1 MVLKKINGVEIEDTY
16 AEGFS
21 TYFTRILVTAFDK
34 KRLDNAAQAATGFA
48 TSVIHCPCE
57 AGIDCYV
64 PPERTPDNRP
74 GVMLMFFVG
83 KKDKMSKVLL
93 DRIGQC
99 ILTAATTSV
108 FDGFTDSLDPEKEF
122 SINVGGKLRYFG
134 DKFEEKVNDFPF
146 ATWKIPCFD
155 GDFYIQESFKVGK
168 GTGGNF
174 ILFAKEKEAALKAV
188 DKAVEAILNVENVI
202 APFPGGFVRSGS
214 KVGSKYSFLSASTN
228 EVFCPS
234 LKDKINY
241 SQLKPEENVG
251 YEIVLDGATEEAIK
265 EAMRVGIKAA
275 VQVHGL
281 TRITAGNYGGK
292 LGKFQYELHKILQG
306 ELI

>member
-1 MVLKKINGVEIEDTY
+1 MIKKIHNVEIEDTY
-16 AEGFS
+16 SEGFG

-34 KRLDNAAQAATGFA
+34 KRLDKAAQVATGFA

-57 AGIDCYV
+57 AAIDCYI
-64 PPERTPDNRP
+64 PPEKTPDKRP
-74 GVMLMFFVG
+74 GIILMFFVG
-83 KKDKMSKVLL
+83 KKDNVDKVLL

-108 FDGFTDSLDPEKEF
+108 FDGFTKSFEPEKEF
-122 SINVGGKLRYFG
+122 SINTGAKLRYFG
-134 DKFEEKVNDFPF
+134 DKFEEKINDFPF
-146 ATWKIPCFD
+146 PVWKIPCFD

-168 GTGGNF
+168 GVGGNF
-174 ILFAKEKEAALKAV
+174 ILFAKEKRAALEAA
-188 DKAVEAILNVENVI
+188 DKAGEAIQNVENVI

-234 LKDKINY
+234 LKKKIDY
-241 SQLKPEENVG
+241 SNLRPEENAG
-251 YEIVLDGATEEAIK
+251 YEIVLDGATEDAVK

-275 VQVHGL
+275 VQTPGV

-292 LGKFQYELHKILQG
+292 LGPFQYHLHEIL
-306 ELI
+306 